1 MAAGLFLGMLLL
13 LGLSLWYALRVH
25 RENILKAQVIEATKC
40 GVLITDATLP
50 HHPIR
55 QVNEAFLALTGYA
68 EHEIHGQTSTI
79 LSGPET
85 DRASMET
92 LGLALQDGWSCRVC
106 IRHYRKDGTSFW
118 NEVMLSPVK
127 DRAGRL
133 IAVIWVMRD
142 VSHVRELEVE
152 LRGMPPPTLLCDQV
166 SEGLLVVIGTEVA
179 YVNKTG
185 SDILGVASG
194 DHVIGHDFLDMV
206 HPDLRESVRQQFVQ
220 RRLVSD
226 SECYIE
232 AKILRFDGPAVA
244 VGMSMRPIIWEG
256 QESVLICFSDV
267 PHVGHRGTSEPHDHQ
282 HLPSGD
288 AIAGMNSW
296 TWDGDRST
304 GLWSAEQYRILG
316 YEPGSVPPTYD
327 TFIQALHPEDR
338 DRVLAL
344 FEETFTSDRP
354 YDIDCR
360 IIQPS
365 GVVRFVR
372 CRGVLM
378 HGLPDQPIRM
388 SGTIEDISDYKLMAT
403 LAEERVLQLKV
414 VLEASSSGMVL
425 VSREGTISLANGK
438 IEQMFGYGYGELVG
452 RPVDSLFQTSDRAR
466 YVCEARDALS
476 ASADDVSRTGVELHS
491 LRKDGSGFPAEIGLY
506 PIFLSSGMSLLV
518 TIVDITDR
526 HQTERTL
533 QDEHM
538 RLDLAVQVGQVGI
551 FEYDHR
557 ADTGWWS
564 PVLRTIHGIGM
575 EEPVSLER
583 YVQLVHPSD
592 RDMMGV
598 ITRSLKHPQEDRI
611 FEVTYRI
618 LRTDG
623 AIRTINLCY
632 VTWFDRKA
640 GSAQPRQTVGMLVD
654 ITDRKPPV
662 SLTPPLST
670 TESPQAISRSVFHE
684 FNNSLT
690 AVLGF
695 SELALSLIPID
706 NKAHR
711 HLQQVIAAGRNA
723 RELAQTIR
731 RASDHATPSRE
742 SVPSRQPGSDPSPS
756 QPEVPDVV
764 GPYRR

>member
-1 MAAGLFLGMLLL
+1 MAAGLFLGMLFLL
-13 LGLSLWYALRVH
+13 SLSLWQALRLR
-25 RENILKAQVIEATKC
+25 RENTLKAQVIETTTC
-40 GVLITDATLP
+40 GVLVTDATLP

-55 QVNEAFLALTGYA
+55 QVNGAFLSMTGYA
-68 EHEIHGQTSTI
+68 EQEILGQTCTI
-79 LSGPET
+79 LCGPDT
-85 DRASMET
+85 DRASVET
-92 LGLALQDGWSCRVC
+92 LGLALRDGWACRVC
-106 IRHYRKDGTSFW
+106 VRHYRKDGTSFW
-118 NEVMLSPVK
+118 NEVILSPVK
-127 DRAGRL
+127 DRAGEL
-133 IAVIWVMRD
+133 TAVIWIMRD
-142 VSHVRELEVE
+142 VSQVRELEVE
-152 LRGMPPPTLLCDQV
+152 LRSLPSPTLLCDHV
-166 SEGLLVVIGTEVA
+166 SEGMLVVLGTEVV

-194 DHVIGHDFLDMV
+194 DQVIGHDFLDMV
-206 HPDLRESVRQQFVQ
+206 HPDLREGVRQQFVQ

-226 SECYIE
+226 ADCYLE
-232 AKILRFDGPAVA
+232 TRVLRFDGPAIA
-244 VGMSMRPIIWEG
+244 VGMSMRSIVWEG
-256 QESVLICFSDV
+256 QESVLICFSDA
-267 PHVGHRGTSEPHDHQ
+267 PHVRHTGVAESHDYQ
-282 HLPSGD
+282 PLPSGD
-288 AIAGMNSW
+288 AIAEMNSW
-296 TWDGDRST
+296 TWDGDRGT

-327 TFIQALHPEDR
+327 TFKNVLHPEDR

-403 LAEERVLQLKV
+403 LAEERVVQLKV

-452 RPVDSLFQTSDRAR
+452 RPVDSLFQTADRAR
-466 YVCEARDALS
+466 YVCEARDVLS
-476 ASADDVSRTGVELHS
+476 TSAGDLSRTGVELQS

-506 PIFLSSGMSLLV
+506 PILLSSGMSLLV
-518 TIVDITDR
+518 TIVDITA
-526 HQTERTL
+526 HSNTERAL
-533 QDEHM
+533 RDDHL
-538 RLDLAVQVGQVGI
+538 RLNLAVQVGQVGI
-551 FEYDHR
+551 FEYDHKT
-557 ADTGWWS
+557 DTAWWS
-564 PVLRTIHGIGM
+564 PVLRTIHGLGM
-575 EEPVSLER
+575 EESVSLER

-598 ITRSLKHPQEDRI
+598 ITRSLKNPQEDRV

-623 AIRTINLCY
+623 AVRTISLCY
-632 VTWFDRKA
+632 VTWFDRKDR
-640 GSAQPRQTVGMLVD
+640 SAQPRQTVGMLVD
-654 ITDRKPPV
+654 ITDRNPSV
-662 SLTPPLST
+662 SLPPPLVT
-670 TESPQAISRSVFHE
+670 MESPQAISRSVFHE

-695 SELALSLIPID
+695 SELALSLISIE

-731 RASDHATPSRE
+731 RASDQAASSRE
-742 SVPSRQPGSDPSPS
+742 SVPPRQPGSDPLPS

-764 GPYRR
+764 GPYR

>member
-1 MAAGLFLGMLLL
+1 
-13 LGLSLWYALRVH
+13 
-25 RENILKAQVIEATKC
+25 
-40 GVLITDATLP
+40 
-50 HHPIR
+50 
-55 QVNEAFLALTGYA
+55 
-68 EHEIHGQTSTI
+68 
-79 LSGPET
+79 
-85 DRASMET
+85 
-92 LGLALQDGWSCRVC
+92 
-106 IRHYRKDGTSFW
+106 
-118 NEVMLSPVK
+118 
-127 DRAGRL
+127 
-133 IAVIWVMRD
+133 
-142 VSHVRELEVE
+142 LEVE
-152 LRGMPPPTLLCDQV
+152 FRNLPPPTLLCDHV
-166 SEGLLVVIGTEVA
+166 SEGLLVVIGTEVV

-194 DHVIGHDFLDMV
+194 DQVIGHDFLDMV
-206 HPDLRESVRQQFVQ
+206 HPDLREGVRQQFAQ
-220 RRLVSD
+220 RPLVPD
-226 SECYIE
+226 SNRYIQTRV
-232 AKILRFDGPAVA
+232 LRFDGPAVA
-244 VGMSMRPIIWEG
+244 VAMSMRSILWGE
-256 QESVLICFSDV
+256 QESVLICFSDA
-267 PHVGHRGTSEPHDHQ
+267 PHGKPTEASESYDYQPF
-282 HLPSGD
+282 PPGD
-288 AIAGMNSW
+288 TIADMNSW
-296 TWDGDRST
+296 TWDGDRGT

-327 TFIQALHPEDR
+327 TFKKSLHPEDR

-354 YDIDCR
+354 YDIECR

-414 VLEASSSGMVL
+414 ALEASSSGMVL

-438 IEQMFGYGYGELVG
+438 IEQMLGYGYGELVG
-452 RPVDSLFQTSDRAR
+452 RPVDSLFQSSDRAR

-476 ASADDVSRTGVELHS
+476 ASADDRSRIDVELQS
-491 LRKDGSGFPAEIGLY
+491 LRRDGSGFPAEIGLY
-506 PIFLSSGMSLLV
+506 PIVLSSGISLLV
-518 TIVDITDR
+518 TIVDITTRR
-526 HQTERTL
+526 HAERTRR
-533 QDEHM
+533 DDHV
-538 RLDLAVQVGQVGI
+538 RLDLAVQVGQIGI
-551 FEYDHR
+551 FEYDHKT
-557 ADTGWWS
+557 DTGWWS
-564 PVLRTIHGIGM
+564 PVLRAIHGLGM
-575 EEPVSLER
+575 EESVSLER

-592 RDMMGV
+592 RDMMSV
-598 ITRSLKHPQEDRI
+598 ITRSLKNPQEDRT

-632 VTWFDRKA
+632 VTWFDRKD
-640 GSAQPRQTVGMLVD
+640 SLAQPRQTVGMLVD
-654 ITDRKPPV
+654 ITDRTSSV
-662 SLTPPLST
+662 SLTPPLSNVG
-670 TESPQAISRSVFHE
+670 SPQAIPRSIFHE

-711 HLQQVIAAGRNA
+711 HLQQVITAGRNA

-731 RASDHATPSRE
+731 RASDQTTPYRG
-742 SVPSRQPGSDPSPS
+742 SVPPQQPGSDPSPS

-764 GPYRR
+764 GPYR